1 MIRILVAED
10 DPSTN
15 KLLCAVLRR
24 AGWEPLVA
32 HDGLEALDLFDSNYI
47 DLLVTDI
54 MMPHMD
60 GYELCRNLRSAGY
73 DLPILM
79 LTAKQ
84 QQPDKVNGFVAGT
97 DDYLTK
103 PVDMQELVLRI
114 KALLRRAKIS
124 DGHKIVAGAAVFDAN
139 DHTACRGAE
148 TIALPTKEFELI
160 YKLLSNPNKVYTRMQ
175 LLDEIWGWNT
185 ESAEATVNVHI
196 NRLRTRFKN
205 WPDFEIQTVRGLG
218 YRAVIHHDR

>member
-1 MIRILVAED
+1 MVRILVAED

-24 AGWEPLVA
+24 AGWETLA
-32 HDGLEALDLFDSNYI
+32 AQDGLEALDLLDTNHV
-47 DLLVTDI
+47 DVLVTDV
-54 MMPHMD
+54 MMPRMD
-60 GYELCRNLRSAGY
+60 GLKLCRSLRDAGY
-73 DLPILM
+73 ELPILM

-84 QQPDKVNGFVAGT
+84 QQPDKVHGFMAGT

-114 KALLRRAKIS
+114 KALLRRAKINNE
-124 DGHKIVAGAAVFDAN
+124 HKVVVGTVVLDATTR
-139 DHTACRGAE
+139 TASRG
-148 TIALPTKEFELI
+148 TQVLSLPAKEFDLAF
-160 YKLLSNPNKVYTRMQ
+160 KLLGNLNKVYTRMQ
-175 LLDEIWGWNT
+175 LLDEVWGWDT

-196 NRLRTRFKN
+196 NRLRTRFKD

-218 YRAVIHHDR
+218 YRAVARDDR